1 MMTKARVDFS
11 TETAEGPHEEAS
23 QWLLRLRSG
32 AATHA
37 DADAFRDWCAKE
49 PEQAAL
55 LSGTWGALRTAAEE
69 IAQEIAEERRNG
81 VPAWA
86 EAARKQRAV
95 STGRRAFIGFAVAA
109 GASWLAIR
117 PPLGLWPSIGDL
129 AADYRTGTG
138 EQRRFALSERVTVEL
153 NTQTRVDVLAA
164 STATRG
170 IELVAGEAEIDAA
183 TPSPS
188 QARYMRPVTVVA
200 GRGRIEAAVARVNVR
215 KTGDQVCVTCISGSA
230 MVNHPLRRV
239 TLKAQEQVIYDDRRV
254 DAIASADPAQ
264 VTAWR
269 RGVLVF
275 DGVPVSQVV
284 GEINRYRPGKV
295 ILRNATLGRNRMQ
308 AQFPIAKVDDVLDM
322 LAKLY
327 GAHVTRLP
335 GDIVLLS

>member
-1 MMTKARVDFS
+1 MTKARVDFS
-11 TETAEGPHEEAS
+11 TDTAEGPHEEAS

-37 DADAFRDWCAKE
+37 DADAFRDWCGKE

-55 LSGTWGALRTAAEE
+55 LSGTWSALRTAAEE
-69 IAQEIAEERRNG
+69 IAHEIAEEKRGG
-81 VPAWA
+81 VTPWA
-86 EAARKQRAV
+86 EAARKRRAV
-95 STGRRAFIGFAVAA
+95 NTGRRAFVGFAVAA
-109 GASWLAIR
+109 GASWLALR
-117 PPLGLWPSIGDL
+117 PPLGLWPSVGDL

-138 EQRRFALSERVTVEL
+138 EQRRIALSERVSVEL
-153 NTQTRVDVLAA
+153 NTQTRVDVLSARTAA
-164 STATRG
+164 NG
-170 IELVAGEAEIDAA
+170 IELLAGEAEIDAGA
-183 TPSPS
+183 PAL
-188 QARYMRPVTVVA
+188 ARAGNVRPVTVVA

-230 MVNHPLRRV
+230 VLDHPVRRV
-239 TLKAQEQVIYDDRRV
+239 SLRAQEQVVYDDRRV
-254 DAIASADPAQ
+254 DAIASADAAQ
-264 VTAWR
+264 VSAWR

-284 GEINRYRPGKV
+284 AEINRYRPGKV
-295 ILRNATLGRNRMQ
+295 ILRNAALGRNRMQ

-335 GDIVLLS
+335 GDLVLLS